1 MCASGLLL
9 QYHAPLA
16 DELLCSSLVPLS
28 PNQACHNMSQCGH
41 KWGKTPLAIR
51 SITYLTPSVKLHPVR
66 CVRRPKNRRE
76 KGRAGWRDA
85 CRGRRRGDRRRLRR
99 SWGGEQTVGGRADMS
114 FHSPLF
120 LRGLES
126 GACSVLMFVISPS
139 PRCYCSAY
147 QQAWHR
153 LTHGLLSY
161 GAGTVARLQL
171 LGGYHY
177 LCFFVSLRDPASLLP
192 PPPPPPPPI
201 RVLPFFLHSSVSFSS
216 LCCFFL
222 PLSRTLSP
230 TFFFCHPFLCVSLPH
245 LLSSHRPPSHI
256 SLSRTL
262 WLLPLRLWLPWR
274 QLCAAE
280 TSKSP
285 IHPGSLPCF

>member
-1 MCASGLLL
+1 MSGLLL

-28 PNQACHNMSQCGH
+28 PNQARHNMSQCGH

-51 SITYLTPSVKLHPVR
+51 SISYLTPSVKLHPVR
-66 CVRRPKNRRE
+66 CAARRPKNRRE
-76 KGRAGWRDA
+76 KGRRWRDA
-85 CRGRRRGDRRRLRR
+85 PLGRRRGDRRGFDR
-99 SWGGEQTVGGRADMS
+99 SWGGEQSGGGLESRNVFS
-114 FHSPLF
+114 FPPLF

-139 PRCYCSAY
+139 PRCYCSAS

-153 LTHGLLSY
+153 LTHGLLSC

-177 LCFFVSLRDPASLLP
+177 LCFFVSLRDPASLP

-216 LCCFFL
+216 PFCFFF
-222 PLSRTLSP
+222 LSLAHCLLL
-230 TFFFCHPFLCVSLPH
+230 FFPPSLLCVSLSPTSYPH
-245 LLSSHRPPSHI
+245 AALPAT
-256 SLSRTL
+256 SLSL
-262 WLLPLRLWLPWR
+262 AHSGCYP
-274 QLCAAE
+274 
-280 TSKSP
+280 
-285 IHPGSLPCF
+285 